1 MGAARWAIGRALG
14 KGERAE
20 EEQLS
25 RVQRR
30 IDSLILQR
38 IPLRLLRMRST
49 SRASGPRQWRT
60 GEHYRRET
68 SAGSEGEQL
77 AGVRRNIS
85 FHASCP
91 SPFSASS

>member
-38 IPLRLLRMRST
+38 IRLRLLRMRST
-49 SRASGPRQWRT
+49 SRASGPRRT

-91 SPFSASS
+91 SSFSASS